1 MAIDPTE
8 AASSLKDIAAVEQRA
23 HEAVFYAGSSII
35 FIMWGLLVACG
46 YGLAELYPFRAM
58 TSWLA
63 ITLLG
68 CLGTFLIVGAR
79 ADTREARDL
88 RLIWAMAAMAAFGA
102 VWSYLL
108 YLHVPRAL
116 MYAFQP
122 SLFLLG
128 IMMAGFWLGR
138 FFVVLGCVGL
148 ALVAI
153 GFLQGEPWLR
163 LWMVVSQSGTLILGG
178 IWLHR
183 HGVAR

>member
-23 HEAVFYAGSSII
+23 HEAIFYAGSSAI

-46 YGLAELYPFRAM
+46 YGVAELYPLRAM
-58 TSWLA
+58 MSWPA

-68 CLGTFLIVGAR
+68 CLGTFLIVVAR
-79 ADTREARDL
+79 ADTREVRDL
-88 RLIWAMAAMAAFGA
+88 RLIWAMAAMAAYGA

-108 YLHVPRAL
+108 YPHIPRAL

-128 IMMAGFWLGR
+128 IVMAGLWLGR
-138 FFVVLGCVGL
+138 FFIKLGCA
-148 ALVAI
+148 ALTLVVI
-153 GFLQGEPWLR
+153 GYLQDEPWLR
-163 LWMVVSQSGTLILGG
+163 LWMAVSQSGTLILGG

>member
-1 MAIDPTE
+1 
-8 AASSLKDIAAVEQRA
+8 
-23 HEAVFYAGSSII
+23 
-35 FIMWGLLVACG
+35 
-46 YGLAELYPFRAM
+46 M

-138 FFVVLGCVGL
+138 LFERPMEISEPIWIRWKKQVLSSSRSGSRHASRRPAYASAQPAGAPLPTMLPTCETYL
-148 ALVAI
+148 
-153 GFLQGEPWLR
+153 PLR
-163 LWMVVSQSGTLILGG
+163 
-178 IWLHR
+178 
-183 HGVAR
+183 